1 MYEITEFA
9 AALQNS
15 LETGHEITRFYSNQL
30 NISWWRNK
38 SIVRGVEHVRDLYG
52 VEQIVN
58 SNNQPPVL
66 SNLLDSMSRLGLK
79 MLNGRNFLSD
89 NLRQKLVNIGLGNY
103 ARTEHLGFNGVTSSC
118 NYDSL

>member
-1 MYEITEFA
+1 MYDITEFA

-15 LETGHEITRFYSNQL
+15 LETGHEFTRFYSNQL

-66 SNLLDSMSRLGLK
+66 SNLLDSMSSLGLK
-79 MLNGRNFLSD
+79 
-89 NLRQKLVNIGLGNY
+89 I
-103 ARTEHLGFNGVTSSC
+103 
-118 NYDSL
+118 